1 MTNGTG
7 PVLHKVRS
15 LTGCCSVCGTF
26 GVFTGPIAVGLSQR
40 DLFACEECGTTLRY
54 RDQTT
59 AILQHFAGGATTSLD
74 GFVQTTAPGL
84 DILEFGLRGPFVQRL
99 RTLPKYRQAYLFDD
113 VPLGEEHDGV
123 YCEDI
128 RQTTFA
134 DETFD
139 LIITSDVMEHV
150 SNWRE
155 AVAEMGRLLRPGG
168 AHIFTIPLRWPIP
181 PTSRVRATIVGDEIV
196 HLVPPRY
203 HVSGTGGQALVFTD
217 FGADLLDEHATA
229 GLDAWFFSS
238 QLMVEGLHR
247 HRTVVAAKASAGRL
261 RSDGEAAPAACGA
274 AVAARRTAARRRD
287 RQPPAAIVNRL
298 RCTLC
303 GWRDIRAGGDALAAD
318 CPVCR
323 ATSRSMHLGAILLRL
338 GGRGMGATLS
348 HLAGDGLGGHAVLD
362 LTGDP
367 ALRTACRP
375 AADYVAHALVE
386 STEGAAEDVGEEV
399 MQAVAGYAAASA
411 DIVLLRD
418 VLRLVPDLRE
428 FVASARRLLRP
439 RGAVVFQDQF
449 LLPLPASTRS
459 AGQEPPCEQTV
470 VRNADAAPSGYV
482 KLAIPIRRHLGA
494 DLLNLLA
501 ENGLA
506 PTVEWPP
513 APSLFSHRH
522 VVVLARAV
530 CQRAA

>member
-1 MTNGTG
+1 MTNGAG
-7 PVLHKVRS
+7 PVLHKARS

-54 RDQTT
+54 RDQAT
-59 AILQHFAGGATTSLD
+59 AILQHFACGAANSLD
-74 GFVQTTAPGL
+74 GFVQTTAPQL
-84 DILEFGLRGPFVQRL
+84 EILEFGLRGPFVQRF

-113 VPLGEEHDGV
+113 VPPGEEHDGV

-128 RQTTFA
+128 RHTTFA
-134 DETFD
+134 DEAFD
-139 LIITSDVMEHV
+139 LVITSDVMEHV
-150 SNWRE
+150 SNWRD
-155 AVAEMGRLLRPGG
+155 AVAETARLLRPGG

-181 PTSRVRATIVGDEIV
+181 PTSRVRAKLVDGKIV
-196 HLVPPRY
+196 HLVAPRY

-217 FGADLLDEHATA
+217 FGADLLDEHVAA

-247 HRTVVAAKASAGRL
+247 HRTVVAAKASAGRAC
-261 RSDGEAAPAACGA
+261 SDGEAAPAARGA
-274 AVAARRTAARRRD
+274 AVPARRAVARRRD

-303 GWRDIRAGGDALAAD
+303 GWRDIRAGADALAAD

-323 ATSRSMHLGAILLRL
+323 ATNRSMHLGAILLRL

-348 HLAGDGLGGHAVLD
+348 HFAGDGLGGHAVLD

-375 AADYVAHALVE
+375 AVDYVAHTLVE
-386 STEGAAEDVGEEV
+386 STAGAPEDAGEEV

-418 VLRLVPDLRE
+418 VLRIVPDLGE
-428 FVASARRLLRP
+428 FVAATRRLLRP

-449 LLPLPASTRS
+449 VLPLPALTRP
-459 AGQEPPCEQTV
+459 ADQEPPGEQTV
-470 VRNADAAPSGYV
+470 VRTADAAPSGYV
-482 KLAIPIRRHLGA
+482 KLAVPIRRHLGA
-494 DLLNLLA
+494 DLLHLLA
-501 ENGLA
+501 ESNLA
-506 PTVEWPP
+506 STVEWPP

-522 VVVLARAV
+522 VAVLARSV
-530 CQRAA
+530 V